1 MVKPK
6 NEFENLQKKKIL
18 GVTKPEELNKYAY
31 IF

>member
-6 NEFENLQKKKIL
+6 NEFENLRKKKIL